1 MTLGQLTAGIRKE
14 LLLLCRDWHALGLLF
29 VMPLAFV
36 LVMSL
41 AMQDQFAARAGTK
54 IGVVVSDNDASDASK
69 ALTAALRNSGGAEIH
84 FKRVPDVEALK
95 DELRSGGYAFAIDI
109 EPGYGAALGN
119 ADASLAAHVALIVAP
134 DTSKQTEMIFSGT
147 LRELLARE
155 RLSALFAPLALLSRA
170 QGGREIAFDT
180 DAAQPRVEYAY
191 RSGKSSQA
199 PSAVQQSVPAWLVF
213 GAFFIVIPLSNTLI
227 RERQQGTARRLR
239 TMPVSQGVL
248 LTGKLA
254 PYFVVNQLQV
264 ALMLLAGRFLVPAL
278 GGEAL
283 QLNGSMPA
291 LMLAA
296 TAVSFA
302 ALGYALLIA
311 SVARTAEQAS
321 LLGGA
326 GNLILAAI
334 GGIMV
339 PKFVMPEAMQQLTAI
354 SPMAWGLEGFLDV
367 LLRDGTVRDVA
378 NEAVALS
385 IFGAAMLALAWV
397 TQARRTER

>member
-1 MTLGQLTAGIRKE
+1 MMLRQLTAGVRKE
-14 LLLLCRDWHALGLLF
+14 LVLLCRDWHALGLLF

-41 AMQDQFAARAGTK
+41 AMQDQFAARAGRK
-54 IGVVVSDNDASDASK
+54 ISVVVADNDGSEASK
-69 ALTAALRNSGGAEIH
+69 ALVAALQDGAAEIH
-84 FKRVPDVEALK
+84 LADTPNV
-95 DELRSGGYAFAIDI
+95 DELKVVLRRGKSAFAVHIAA
-109 EPGYGAALGN
+109 GYGAALAN
-119 ADASLAAHVALIVAP
+119 VQEPLANHVVLAVAP
-134 DTSKQTEMIFSGT
+134 DTSKQTEMIFLGT
-147 LRELLARE
+147 LREIMARE
-155 RLSALFAPLALLSRA
+155 RLNALFAPLALLSRA
-170 QGGREIAFDT
+170 QGGQDIAFDT
-180 DAAQPRVEYAY
+180 DTARPAVEYVY
-191 RSGKSSQA
+191 RAGKISQA

-213 GAFFIVIPLSNTLI
+213 GTFFIVIPLSNTLI

-239 TMPVSQGVL
+239 TLPVSQGVL
-248 LTGKLA
+248 LAGKLA

-264 ALMLLAGRFLVPAL
+264 ALMLLVGCFLVPAL

-283 QLNGSMPA
+283 QLNGSLPA
-291 LMLAA
+291 LVLAA
-296 TAVSFA
+296 IAVSFA

-311 SVARTAEQAS
+311 SIARTTEQAS

-367 LLRDGTVRDVA
+367 LLRDGKVGDVA
-378 NEAVALS
+378 NEAAALLL
-385 IFGAAMLALAWV
+385 FGIAMLALAWF
-397 TQARRTER
+397 TQARRAES